1 MLGNYKEAFNALKRI
16 HNKYPDNKEALLIL
30 IAACRGNGTRY
41 EEYNQKLLKLER
53 EVKFIFI
60 YKRNFVI

>member
-1 MLGNYKEAFNALKRI
+1 MLY
-16 HNKYPDNKEALLIL
+16 L
-30 IAACRGNGTRY
+30 IATCIDNGTRY

-60 YKRNFVI
+60 YKRNLVINFIIKFIMFYFLQI